1 MAHISHR
8 ALFASGSHLRPL
20 HRNTKIAAAA
30 HPPTLLPASIAGCC
44 GRHLSSEQSNS
55 VLLSIEPHTASQL
68 RSVKPPSLSRTR
80 ALSTSSRG
88 LLAAR
93 HMTTNSNH
101 PLGERLRVHAQS
113 HTSPS
118 FTVIRSICHI
128 GIDIPPAV
136 PLLLEVCNLLANN

>member
-1 MAHISHR
+1 MSHISHR

-20 HRNTKIAAAA
+20 HRTTKITAAA
-30 HPPTLLPASIAGCC
+30 HPPTLLLASIAGCC

-55 VLLSIEPHTASQL
+55 VLLSIEPRTASQL
-68 RSVKPPSLSRTR
+68 RSVQPPSLSRAR

-101 PLGERLRVHAQS
+101 PLGERLRVHAQFY
-113 HTSPS
+113 TSPS
-118 FTVIRSICHI
+118 FTIIRPICHV
-128 GIDIPPAV
+128 DIPPAL
-136 PLLLEVCNLLANN
+136 PSLLWKYATF